1 MISNVYSWSKHAM
14 LTAKGAR
21 WGDLEVLDEED
32 ILKNIKKVVFE
43 FEYVTI
49 DLSFTEKPKV
59 VKVEKPKAIKKPELA
74 KCLLCKFKVHPNP
87 PAHFTEEDKKHC
99 CAFCKQTNGKRHGEH
114 CKRC

>member
-1 MISNVYSWSKHAM
+1 M

-59 VKVEKPKAIKKPELA
+59 IKVKPVEKVPELA

-114 CKRC
+114 CKRCR